1 MLGSTASCGINAPIS
16 VLFSSIFSCLQID
29 EKCAD
34 GVEWCAAVTVDIGKE
49 NATFAFCD
57 TGACFVTHAMDKDF
71 VYSNRLDIR
80 RIYWM
85 FGFAGEFLSQLLK
98 QPVKLELAFVESEK
112 DCAYNFV

>member
-1 MLGSTASCGINAPIS
+1 MQSTLYLLIVHLSIS
-16 VLFSSIFSCLQID
+16 HATITCPSNVDFAKKEIRREID

-71 VYSNRLDIR
+71 VGGCSIHMMQRA
-80 RIYWM
+80 
-85 FGFAGEFLSQLLK
+85 FA
-98 QPVKLELAFVESEK
+98 VATATNAKL
-112 DCAYNFV
+112 